1 MTTAPGYAFDNNSA
15 QAPDHH
21 TALAE
26 LLDPATRQRI
36 SELVSLP
43 GRRCLEVAAGG
54 GSVAVWLAAQA
65 SAVVATDLKPQHIP
79 RHPRLTVREHDIT
92 SGAPPGRFDLV
103 HARLLL
109 NHLPERD
116 LAVRHMVDALSPGGV
131 LLTEDFLPTTGAEV
145 VAHAPDP
152 RTAALLARY
161 QTLHTSAL
169 ASHGNDRSWSRRAH
183 SAFYASGLTDV
194 RVYAYATEWRGG
206 GPGCRLLRAG
216 IGQLRDDYLS
226 LGMTDLELAEIAG
239 ALMNPDVALNGYLT
253 IQTSGRQGRAQGIT
267 SRSTATRP

>member
-1 MTTAPGYAFDNNSA
+1 MRTAQGYAFDNNSV
-15 QAPDHH
+15 QALDHH

-43 GRRCLEVAAGG
+43 GSRCLEVAAGG
-54 GSVAVWLAAQA
+54 GSVAVWLASQA

-79 RHPRLTVREHDIT
+79 PHPRLSVQKHDIT
-92 SGAPPGRFDLV
+92 SGTPLGTFDLV

-116 LAVRHMVDALSPGGV
+116 RAVEHMVDALSPGGV
-131 LLTEDFLPTTGAEV
+131 LLTEDFWPSTGREV

-152 RTAALLARY
+152 PTAALLARY

-183 SAFYASGLTDV
+183 SAFYAAGLTEV
-194 RVYAYATEWRGG
+194 RVYAYATEWRGA

-216 IGQLRDDYLS
+216 IGQLRDDYRA
-226 LGMTDLELAEIAG
+226 LGMTDEELAAVG
-239 ALMNPDVALNGYLT
+239 AALMDPRLALNGYLT
-253 IQTSGRQGRAQGIT
+253 IQTSGRKPGALPMSGPT
-267 SRSTATRP
+267 GS

>member
-1 MTTAPGYAFDNNSA
+1 MTTPQRYAFDNDSG

-21 TALAE
+21 TALAD

-54 GSVAVWLAAQA
+54 GSVALWLASQA
-65 SAVVATDLKPQHIP
+65 AAVVATDLKPQHIP

-92 SGAPPGRFDLV
+92 SGTPLGTFDLV

-116 LAVRHMVDALSPGGV
+116 LAVRHMIGALSPGGV

-152 RTAALLARY
+152 ATAALLARY

-169 ASHGNDRSWSRRAH
+169 AAYGNDRSWSRRAH
-183 SAFYASGLTDV
+183 AAFYAAGLTDV

-226 LGMTDLELAEIAG
+226 LGLTDEELAAVAG
-239 ALMNPDVALNGYLT
+239 ALLDPRLVLNGYLT
-253 IQTSGRQGRAQGIT
+253 IQTSGRAL
-267 SRSTATRP
+267 